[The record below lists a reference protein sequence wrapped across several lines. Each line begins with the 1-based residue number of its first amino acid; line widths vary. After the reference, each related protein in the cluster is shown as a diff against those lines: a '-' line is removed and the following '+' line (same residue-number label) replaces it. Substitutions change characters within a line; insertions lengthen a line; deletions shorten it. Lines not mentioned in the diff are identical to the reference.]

1 MEENKLINTT
11 IPICGCGSHGYSY
24 CYRLWEHAHRQGSQC
39 TRLCHGTQR
48 HSSPEL
54 LVTWKEGTEP
64 GDDRETLLAE
74 SDLSLALLQELL
86 PNIQS
91 VLPPENAFKY
101 LCAFRFLENDGSY
114 SRDNHMY
121 RKPEVLKLSLQPNYS
136 ILSVESGG
144 VSFLCLQ
151 V

>member
-1 MEENKLINTT
+1 MAAVIVTGYGNTLTDKDLSAPGFAMEHK
-11 IPICGCGSHGYSY
+11 
-24 CYRLWEHAHRQGSQC
+24 
-39 TRLCHGTQR
+39 GTQGTQ
-48 HSSPEL
+48 SSPEL

-74 SDLSLALLQELL
+74 SDLSLELLQELL

-136 ILSVESGG
+136 ILSVESEG